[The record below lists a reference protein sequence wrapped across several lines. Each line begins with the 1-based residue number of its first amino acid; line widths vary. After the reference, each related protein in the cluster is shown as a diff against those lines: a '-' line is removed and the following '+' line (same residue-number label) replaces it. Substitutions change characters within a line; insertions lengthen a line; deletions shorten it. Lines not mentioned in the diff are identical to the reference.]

1 VYSLLNSLFDQQLL
15 NDGFEETITKLLIP
29 VYIIVELFFY
39 ETVDRRGR

>member
-1 VYSLLNSLFDQQLL
+1 VYSLPNGPFDQRLL

-39 ETVDRRGR
+39 ETADRRGR